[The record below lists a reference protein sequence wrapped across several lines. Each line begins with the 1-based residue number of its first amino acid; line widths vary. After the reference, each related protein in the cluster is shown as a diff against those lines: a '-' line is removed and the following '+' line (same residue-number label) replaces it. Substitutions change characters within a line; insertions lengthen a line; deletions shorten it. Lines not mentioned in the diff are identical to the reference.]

1 MPPLLRREQ
10 SVAVAVRGRDQARLP
25 GLPETRWRQIMHEV
39 NQVVNMVVN
48 LKTNQDPSRW

>member
-25 GLPETRWRQIMHEV
+25 VLPETRWRQIMHEV
-39 NQVVNMVVN
+39 NQVVNLVVN